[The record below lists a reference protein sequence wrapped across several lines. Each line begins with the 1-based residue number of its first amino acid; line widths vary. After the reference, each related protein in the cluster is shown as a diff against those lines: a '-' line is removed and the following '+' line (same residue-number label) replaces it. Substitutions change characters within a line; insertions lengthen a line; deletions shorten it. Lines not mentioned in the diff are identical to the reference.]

1 MGRLV
6 VEGVALDEKNIMSG
20 VGVGGD
26 FFFFFM
32 SRGSKITFY
41 VDCSHEMKR
50 HLLLGRKSMTNL
62 DSVLESRD
70 ITLPTKVHLVKAMIF
85 PVVTCGH
92 ESWTIR
98 KAEHWRI
105 DAFELWYWRR
115 LCWVPWTAGRPN
127 KSIVK
132 EVNPK
137 YSLERLMLELKL
149 QYFGHQMWR
158 ADSLKKPLML
168 GNTEGKKRRG
178 CQRMRS
184 LDGITDSMNIN
195 LCKLREMVK
204 DRETWRAT
212 VHGVTKSWTWLG
224 DWIRQEEVRSTGKGS
239 SL

>member
-26 FFFFFM
+26 FFFFFFM

-41 VDCSHEMKR
+41 VYCSHEMKR

-70 ITLPTKVHLVKAMIF
+70 ITLPTKVHLIKAMIF
-85 PVVTCGH
+85 PLVTCRH

-105 DAFELWYWRR
+105 GAFELWYWRR

-127 KSIVK
+127 KSIIK

-149 QYFGHQMWR
+149 QYFGHLMKR
-158 ADSLKKPLML
+158 AASLEKTLMV
-168 GNTEGKKRRG
+168 EKIEDRR
-178 CQRMRS
+178 R
-184 LDGITDSMNIN
+184 
-195 LCKLREMVK
+195 RE
-204 DRETWRAT
+204 
-212 VHGVTKSWTWLG
+212 
-224 DWIRQEEVRSTGKGS
+224 KGS
-239 SL
+239 HI